1 MSTTADTLRE
11 RISRETS
18 RGRPACNE
26 LILLDLLDW
35 IESMEARVA
44 QAEATRNPPCPDC
57 ARRREWAE
65 GAKI

>member
-1 MSTTADTLRE
+1 MTTADTLRE

-44 QAEATRNPPCPDC
+44 QAEAARSPETCPGCTSRN
-57 ARRREWAE
+57 EWAT
-65 GAKI
+65 GAKV